1 MVLRMMIF
9 HRQIQRCSF
18 ALSAIAISFSFIFGL
33 ACIGASNPASAQ
45 NTLRPIA
52 VINGDIV
59 SILDLNMRAR
69 MAIIGSD
76 LPNTAEQTRRIA
88 PQVLRRLIEESLL
101 MREAERLSINITEEQ
116 IDEAFAQVATGNNL
130 TPEEFEESLK
140 RQGIFPSALRD
151 QIKAQIAWNA
161 IIELTIRPQI
171 EINEVEIEDA
181 VEMALSGGGSEELRL
196 AEIFI
201 SVPNN
206 RNYNQ
211 AIEKAEVLIG
221 QVRDGANFLGLA
233 REFSESVSR
242 QVGGDLGW
250 VSPQELDEELTAAA
264 NSLVV
269 GQVSAPIKIQGGVTV
284 LLLMDKR
291 IRTEESINRDAIEQ
305 KLIEQRVNLR
315 AQRVM
320 QELWQTA
327 DVDVRMR

>member
-1 MVLRMMIF
+1 M
-9 HRQIQRCSF
+9 QRCSI
-18 ALSAIAISFSFIFGL
+18 ALGAMAILFSFVFGL
-33 ACIGASNPASAQ
+33 ISIGASNPALAQ
-45 NTLRPIA
+45 NTMRPIA

-101 MREAERLSINITEEQ
+101 IREAERLSINITEEQ
-116 IDEAFAQVATGNNL
+116 IDEAYAQVATQNKFTSEQL
-130 TPEEFEESLK
+130 DESLR
-140 RQGIFPSALRD
+140 RQGILPSAMRD

-161 IIELTIRPQI
+161 IIDLTIRPQV

-181 VEMALSGGGSEELRL
+181 VEMALSAGGSEELRL

-206 RNYNQ
+206 REYDK

-250 VSPQELDEELTAAA
+250 LSPQELGEELTTVA

-269 GQVSAPIKIQGGVTV
+269 GQVSAPIKIRGGVTV

>member
-1 MVLRMMIF
+1 MVLRMKIF
-9 HRQIQRCSF
+9 FRQTLLAIF
-18 ALSAIAISFSFIFGL
+18 ARAMAVGSLSLVIALAGL
-33 ACIGASNPASAQ
+33 AMHDSASAQ
-45 NTLRPIA
+45 NSMRPIA

-101 MREAERLSINITEEQ
+101 IREAERLSINITEEQ
-116 IDEAFAQVATGNNL
+116 ISEAFARVATQNNL
-130 TPEEFEESLK
+130 TPAQLEESLR
-140 RQGIFPSALRD
+140 RQGVLPSAMRD

-161 IIELTIRPQI
+161 IIDLTIRPQI

-181 VEMALSGGGSEELRL
+181 VEIALRSGGTEELRL

-206 RNYNQ
+206 RDYDQ
-211 AIEKAEVLIG
+211 AIEKANVLID

-250 VSPQELDEELTAAA
+250 VSGQELEEELAAVA
-264 NSLVV
+264 SSLEV
-269 GQVSAPIKIQGGVTV
+269 GQVSSPIKIAGGVTV

-291 IRTEESINRDAIEQ
+291 VRTQESINRAAIEQ